1 MKRTHH
7 FGMLDMIAKNNGYNN
22 KMELLRDYN
31 FIPTVMMPKHK
42 KIKIIPLF
50 WKNIISKKR

>member
-1 MKRTHH
+1 
-7 FGMLDMIAKNNGYNN
+7 MLDMIAKNNGYNN

-50 WKNIISKKR
+50 LKNIISKKR

>member
-1 MKRTHH
+1 
-7 FGMLDMIAKNNGYNN
+7 MIAKNNGYNN